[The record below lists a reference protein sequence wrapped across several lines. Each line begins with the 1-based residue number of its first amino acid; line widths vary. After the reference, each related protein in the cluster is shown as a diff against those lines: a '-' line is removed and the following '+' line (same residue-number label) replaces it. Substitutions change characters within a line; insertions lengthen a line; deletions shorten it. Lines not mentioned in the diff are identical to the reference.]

1 MVDIKKKVSELI
13 DSENSVHEVLSLTGQ
28 VVKKAAL
35 KMKPSKADVSEGFT
49 SDSLLHAPDSLFD
62 LLASVYRS
70 WLIHGTVTPSL
81 LACAADTNS
90 YRAIAGSSLLLKLF
104 DQCVLLLW
112 GHLPVIVFS
121 LAISRCLVPCN
132 AAGWLWRWQTT
143 P

>member
-81 LACAADTNS
+81 LACAFLPLLK
-90 YRAIAGSSLLLKLF
+90 SSLK
-104 DQCVLLLW
+104 D
-112 GHLPVIVFS
+112 PTDIDS
-121 LAISRCLVPCN
+121 
-132 AAGWLWRWQTT
+132 
-143 P
+143 